1 MRGLGGEEELQRH
14 LERLGVLR
22 VVPDGEAL
30 TEARKLAGKIA
41 ENAPLSVQAVK
52 RSVQETEGLP
62 EEEAL
67 KVELEIGFPIFTTE
81 DSREGT
87 KAFAEKRPPEF
98 KGR

>member
-1 MRGLGGEEELQRH
+1 MRHHAVERCETLRH
-14 LERLGVLR
+14 LSPFARL
-22 VVPDGEAL
+22 A
-30 TEARKLAGKIA
+30 A
-41 ENAPLSVQAVK
+41 NAPLSVQAVK

-62 EEEAL
+62 EQEAL

-87 KAFAEKRPPEF
+87 KAFAEKRKPQF